1 MESVEKE
8 TPSEGD
14 PDIKSSKLDNLY
26 VFPYLSFSFV
36 GPSEAHLP
44 SNTL

>member
-8 TPSEGD
+8 TLSEGD
-14 PDIKSSKLDNLY
+14 ADIKSPKLDNLC
-26 VFPYLSFSFV
+26 VCSYLSFSFV
-36 GPSEAHLP
+36 GRSEAHLP